1 MRLILST
8 VPDLDA
14 PLGSLLRSSF
24 EGGLYM
30 RLRPVVI
37 LKCFGSME
45 ERQDLSQTLLRRTFL
60 LTGSKASTPFVCFRL
75 DFDLQIS
82 ELPV

>member
-1 MRLILST
+1 
-8 VPDLDA
+8 
-14 PLGSLLRSSF
+14 
-24 EGGLYM
+24 M
-30 RLRPVVI
+30 RLRSVVI

-60 LTGSKASTPFVCFRL
+60 LTGSKASAPFVCFRL
-75 DFDLQIS
+75 DFDLQIP